1 MDFSNTHIG
10 KYKVFIYVGAVIA
23 GVALAS
29 VAFGQGIPDY
39 NKREAQRINKVQ
51 VAYKDFLSVA
61 QTHYC
66 LSKASDLESKI
77 EIKKALGEDT
87 AELKEAKAVITDKQ
101 GCEQAIRELVFPTS
115 EISKI

>member
-1 MDFSNTHIG
+1 MDFSNVRLD
-10 KYKVFIYVGAVIA
+10 KYRVVIYVGAVIA

-51 VAYKDFLSVA
+51 VAYSDFLSVA
-61 QTHYC
+61 QTRYC
-66 LSKASDLESKI
+66 LNKAGDLESKI

-87 AELKEAKAVITDKQ
+87 TELKEAKAVLVSKE
-101 GCEQAIRELVFPTS
+101 GCQKAIEDLVF
-115 EISKI
+115 

>member
-1 MDFSNTHIG
+1 MKLDNVHLG
-10 KYKVFIYVGAVIA
+10 KYRVVIYVGAVIA

-39 NKREAQRINKVQ
+39 NKRETQRINKVQ
-51 VAYKDFLSVA
+51 VAYSDFLSVA

-87 AELKEAKAVITDKQ
+87 TELKEAKAVIISKE
-101 GCEQAIRELVFPTS
+101 GCEQAIQDLVF
-115 EISKI
+115 